1 MSVNEDR
8 VCPHCYF
15 MSAMGVSH
23 KLTCHCTHHHADHNF
38 AGGCKVEG
46 CNCERYDQTTHAVK
60 LSVSKVKSV
69 SKVETVDLEALIAA
83 AEKQGPSDL
92 IAAQTRI
99 DKLKAR
105 ITEKEKTM
113 PHR

>member
-1 MSVNEDR
+1 VSVNEDR

-38 AGGCKVEG
+38 AGGCKIKG
-46 CNCERYDQTTHAVK
+46 CTCEKYDQTVHAAKIAVPK
-60 LSVSKVKSV
+60 IKIAP
-69 SKVETVDLEALIAA
+69 KVETVDLEALIAA

-92 IAAQTRI
+92 IATQARI

-105 ITEKEKTM
+105 IAEKENSMT
-113 PHR
+113 HS